1 MLIKAT
7 GDLWWKNAIIYC
19 MDVETFLDANGD
31 GIGDFP
37 GLIQRVDYLAGI
49 GVNCIWLMPFY
60 PTPNRDDGYDVIDH
74 FTVDSRLGTSGDFV
88 DFLRTAQDR
97 GIRVI
102 IDLVVNHTSDQHPWF
117 QAARADQ
124 NSPYH
129 DYYVWRDAIPE
140 EGPEGI
146 IFPDAENSNWSW
158 DEKAGQYYLHRFYAH
173 QPDLNIANPAVRDH
187 ILQIIGY
194 WLQLGVAG
202 FRVDAVPFLVETA
215 GIRGKI
221 DFLPHDFLRDLRAF
235 LTRRRGD
242 AILLG
247 EVNLPLEEQR
257 KYFGDKD
264 GDELHMLFNFVLNQ
278 KLYLALVREDAEPL
292 KEALQGLPAVPPTNQ
307 WANFVTNHDE
317 LTLDKLTET
326 ERQEVF
332 AALAPEQTMR
342 LFGRG
347 IRRRLPSMLG
357 GDQRHMRMVYSLLFS
372 LPGTPV
378 LFYGEEI
385 GMAENLDIPGRM
397 SVRTPMQWSGE
408 DNGGFSTVDL
418 NNLRRPLVMSDPYG
432 PTAVNV
438 VDQRLKPNSLLNWME
453 RLIRRR
459 RECPEFGWG
468 EWKLLETTEP
478 GLFAHRCDWYGS
490 TVIAIHN
497 LSSHPCK
504 MTMKLAD
511 AEDFQGL
518 VNLLGDR
525 EYTPY
530 QGGPL
535 ELELDGYGYRW
546 FRMHRVGQRI
556 VP

>member
-19 MDVETFLDANGD
+19 LDVETFLDANGD
-31 GIGDFP
+31 GIGDLP

-60 PTPNRDDGYDVIDH
+60 PTPNRDDGYDVTDH
-74 FTVDSRLGTSGDFV
+74 FTVDPRLGTAGDFV
-88 DFLRTAQDR
+88 DLLRTAQDR

-117 QAARADQ
+117 QAARADRHA
-124 NSPYH
+124 PYR
-129 DYYVWRDAIPE
+129 DYYVWRDEIPE
-140 EGPEGI
+140 DGPAGI
-146 IFPDAENSNWSW
+146 IFPNVEDSNWHW
-158 DEKAGQYYLHRFYAH
+158 DEQAGQYYLHRFYSH
-173 QPDLNIANPAVRDH
+173 QPDLNIANPAVREH

-202 FRVDAVPFLVETA
+202 FRVDAVPFLVETK
-215 GIRGKI
+215 GLTGEI

-235 LTRRRGD
+235 LARRRGD
-242 AILLG
+242 AVLLG
-247 EVNLPLEEQR
+247 EVNLPPQEQR
-257 KYFGDKD
+257 HYFGGQN
-264 GDELHMLFNFVLNQ
+264 GDELHLLFNFVLNQ
-278 KLYLALVREDAEPL
+278 KLYLALVREDAGPL
-292 KEALQGLPAVPPTNQ
+292 QEAIKALPTIASINQ

-317 LTLDKLTET
+317 LTLDRLTEA

-332 AALAPEQTMR
+332 AALGPAATMR
-342 LFGRG
+342 LFDRG
-347 IRRRLPSMLG
+347 IRRRLPTMLN
-357 GDQRHMRMVYSLLFS
+357 GDQRRIRMVYSLLFS

-408 DNGGFSTVDL
+408 NSGGFSTADPAI
-418 NNLRRPLVMSDPYG
+418 LRRPLVTSEHYG
-432 PTAVNV
+432 PNAVNV
-438 VDQRLKPNSLLNWME
+438 VDQRLEPNSLLNWME

-468 EWKLLETTEP
+468 TWQLLETAHP
-478 GLFAHRCDWYGS
+478 SLFAHRCDWQGS
-490 TVIAIHN
+490 TIIAIHN
-497 LSSHPCK
+497 LSAKPCQ
-504 MTMKLAD
+504 TTLKLPD
-511 AEDFQGL
+511 AADFQGL

-525 EYTPY
+525 RYAPY

-535 ELELDGYGYRW
+535 ELELGGYGYRW
-546 FRMHRVGQRI
+546 FRMHRKGQRI
-556 VP
+556 IP